1 MAIRSVAYVWGI
13 GWSHDDICSLDAIRA
28 AFSCAGRP
36 VYAGR
41 VAQLDRWQQF
51 RFQGGDEDLV
61 PAEAGQACGGSYV
74 RCGVCSCFSSG
85 VCVLR
90 FNGMDDMAATT
101 DILMGAC
108 YVACMVLLVVVM
120 VKANKR

>member
-1 MAIRSVAYVWGI
+1 MTIFALLMLFALLFLVLGVQFMRGKWLNLIAGNNFVSKEEMKTSYQRRLGRLVAAPMFAAACALAFQATSV
-13 GWSHDDICSLDAIRA
+13 L
-28 AFSCAGRP
+28 
-36 VYAGR
+36 
-41 VAQLDRWQQF
+41 
-51 RFQGGDEDLV
+51 
-61 PAEAGQACGGSYV
+61 
-74 RCGVCSCFSSG
+74 
-85 VCVLR
+85 LR